1 MPTRSTSL
9 PPPEIDERLVMPE
22 SGYEILDGEV
32 VAVSPAHEPHGFAHA
47 RLCAV
52 LAAYAAPGFR
62 VAADMLTRTSA
73 LDDLAPDASV
83 YPAARDPS
91 TGGRQL
97 EQLAFEVVSTETIS
111 HAGRKAEKLVARGV
125 RRVFAIDVERRRAL
139 EWSQATAAWEI
150 LAGDAAIDDPAL
162 SLDLPIADLVAAADS
177 DDSVARALLSKRNAV
192 IGAAILEQAADA
204 AAGASALAVLAVLDA
219 RGIAISADRRRII
232 AATRDPEVLARMLA
246 AAATCADAD
255 AVVPTRAGA
264 PRP

>member
-162 SLDLPIADLVAAADS
+162 SLDLPIAELVAAADS

-192 IGAAILEQAADA
+192 IGAALDEA
-204 AAGASALAVLAVLDA
+204 AAREKALAVLAVLDA